1 MTNTAPERI
10 PIPELQKKLESAR
23 KPIVIDVRE
32 PKEVAESGSIPGA
45 QHIPMNSVENRMGDF
60 SKGSEIV
67 FY

>member
-1 MTNTAPERI
+1 MTNTTAERI
-10 PIPELQKKLESAR
+10 PIPELQKKLESSR
-23 KPIVIDVRE
+23 KPVVIDVRE

-45 QHIPMNSVENRMGDF
+45 LRIPLASVEKRMNEF

>member
-1 MTNTAPERI
+1 MTNTTPERI
-10 PIPELQKKLESAR
+10 PIPELQKKLESSR

-32 PKEVAESGSIPGA
+32 PKEVAASGSIPGA
-45 QHIPMNSVENRMGDF
+45 QHIPMSNVEKRMNEF